1 MMPVIIVDKAFDPWA
16 KLTNQERELDLRPGS
31 YGATNVFLGTMRDF
45 NEGDDI
51 QAMTL
56 EYYPGMTEKHLET
69 IIKEAKSQF
78 EIDQA
83 LIIHRVGP
91 IQPSE
96 TIVLTAVWSAH
107 RKAAFDA
114 NRFMMEELKHR
125 APFWKKETLNDGSTR
140 WVEKNTPG

>member
-1 MMPVIIVDKAFDPWA
+1 MPVVIVDQAFEPWTELQQQTLA
-16 KLTNQERELDLRPGS
+16 LDLRPGS

-51 QAMTL
+51 QTMTL
-56 EYYPGMTEKHLET
+56 EHYPGMTEKHLEA
-69 IIKEAKSQF
+69 IIEDARSQF
-78 EIDQA
+78 EIDEA

-114 NRFMMEELKHR
+114 NRFLMEELKHR
-125 APFWKKETLNDGSTR
+125 APFWKKETLKNGLTR

>member
-1 MMPVIIVDKAFDPWA
+1 MPVVLFDKAFDP
-16 KLTNQERELDLRPGS
+16 LTELRNSEQAMPLRPGS
-31 YGATNVFLGTMRDF
+31 FGATAIFLGTMRDF

-51 QAMTL
+51 QDMTL
-56 EYYPGMTEKHLET
+56 EHYPGMTEKHLDA
-69 IIKEAKSQF
+69 IIDEAKSRF
-78 EIDQA
+78 DIDEA

-91 IQPSE
+91 IQPAE

-114 NRFMMEELKHR
+114 NRYLMEELKHR

-140 WVEKNTPG
+140 WVEQNTPG

>member
-1 MMPVIIVDKAFDPWA
+1 MPVIIVNQTFEPWS
-16 KLTNQERELDLRPGS
+16 ELQQQTQALSLRPGS
-31 YGATNVFLGTMRDF
+31 YGASNIFLGTMRDF
-45 NEGDDI
+45 NEGDDV

-56 EYYPGMTEKHLET
+56 EHYPGMTEKHLEA
-69 IIKEAKSQF
+69 IIEEAKSQF
-78 EIDQA
+78 DIDEA

-91 IQPSE
+91 IQPAE

-114 NRFMMEELKHR
+114 NRFLMEELKHR
-125 APFWKKETLNDGSTR
+125 APFWKQETLQNGSTR

>member
-1 MMPVIIVDKAFDPWA
+1 MSVALFDKAFDA
-16 KLTNQERELDLRPGS
+16 LTELRKCEQAMQLRPGS
-31 YGATNVFLGTMRDF
+31 FGATAIFLGTMRDF

-51 QAMTL
+51 RNMTL
-56 EYYPGMTEKHLET
+56 EHYPGMTEKHLEA
-69 IIKEAKSQF
+69 IIDEARSRF
-78 EIDQA
+78 DIDEA

-91 IQPSE
+91 IHPAE

-114 NRFMMEELKHR
+114 NRYLMEELKHR

-140 WVEKNTPG
+140 WVEQNTPG

>member
-1 MMPVIIVDKAFDPWA
+1 MPVVIVDQAFEPWTELQQQTLA
-16 KLTNQERELDLRPGS
+16 LDLRPGS

-51 QAMTL
+51 QTMTL
-56 EYYPGMTEKHLET
+56 EHYPGMTEKHLEA
-69 IIKEAKSQF
+69 IIEEARSQF
-78 EIDQA
+78 EIDEA

-114 NRFMMEELKHR
+114 NRFLMEELKHR
-125 APFWKKETLNDGSTR
+125 APFWKKETLKNGLTR